1 MQNLEANSLSITQI
15 QDFING
21 NALDLFQFVVFLN
34 ALQQD
39 NQKLPSAFTIEDCR
53 EVGASK
59 VFPPIPE
66 AKIGLLFLPSG
77 TYEAA
82 VVGGVDKWRRLYDG
96 TTFDPSTAL
105 P

>member
-15 QDFING
+15 QDFIDG
-21 NALDLFQFVVFLN
+21 NAVDLFQFVVFLN

-53 EVGASK
+53 EVGGNK
-59 VFPPIPE
+59 TFPPLPE
-66 AKIGLLFLPSG
+66 AKIGMLFLSSG

-82 VVGGVDKWRRLYDG
+82 VVGGLDKWRRLYDG
-96 TTFDPSTAL
+96 TTYDPSSNI